1 MSVTI
6 WEVLALC
13 ATHALPEEKSTR
25 PTKHEKNGSQELTF
39 SSNSQKEIVFEIR
52 IHFHANRINILQ
64 YNWFNLSKILVVRST
79 YTGYPQDF
87 NIFPTSFHHALDMEL
102 QMLFGRT
109 LNLNWIP
116 PRLWHISDIFSPC
129 PWSRVADT
137 FWSYAQPELDTPKDL
152 THFRYLFAMPLIWS
166 CRCFLVGHST

>member
-102 QMLFGRT
+102 QTGLGHT
-109 LNLNWIP
+109 LNLTGYP
-116 PRLWHISDIFSPC
+116 QEFDMFPISFHH
-129 PWSRVADT
+129 A
-137 FWSYAQPELDTPKDL
+137 LDMDL
-152 THFRYLFAMPLIWS
+152 QTLL
-166 CRCFLVGHST
+166 GHTLKKIGYW